1 MFIGGKNG
9 NFSLLQSL
17 VFSGYDKIGEWQM
30 FDFFYFV
37 GSSNIIV
44 FIKMYLYEL
53 DDDFIMFLQVN

>member
-17 VFSGYDKIGEWQM
+17 VFSGYDMIGEWQM

-53 DDDFIMFLQVN
+53 EDDFIMFLQVN